1 MSKQYDSPNA
11 FRQALQAR
19 LRSVAAERD
28 LSVQDV
34 QIKFLIERLLARLFH
49 LDDPPWVL
57 KGGFAMELRYRPH
70 ARTTKDVDLTIRTT
84 DERELAERLAA
95 IREQLQEAAEL
106 DLSDHL
112 EFRIASATKQL
123 PGAPQG
129 GASFP
134 VDALLV
140 GKTYGRFHIDV
151 GFGDPVQGEP
161 DVLTGDDMLAFAGIG
176 PARALAVPK
185 AQQFTEKLHAY
196 TYVWDDRE
204 NTRVKDLVDMVM
216 LIQRGELDVEQVRS
230 AVDETFARRNT
241 HNLPDQLKQP
251 PAAWAA
257 EFPAMAKQAGL
268 MVADIDEAFDVLV
281 QFAEELGIGRA
292 SR

>member
-1 MSKQYDSPNA
+1 MSKQYDSPDA

-34 QIKFLIERLLARLFH
+34 QIKFLIERLLARLFQF
-49 LDDPPWVL
+49 DDPPWVL

-84 DERELAERLAA
+84 DERELAERLTA

-106 DLSDHL
+106 DLGDHL
-112 EFRIASATKQL
+112 EFRIASAKKQL

-140 GKTYGRFHIDV
+140 GKTFGRFHIDV

-185 AQQFTEKLHAY
+185 AQQFAEKLHAY

-216 LIQRGELDVEQVRS
+216 LIQRGELDVVEVRS
-230 AVDETFARRNT
+230 AVDETFARRNA
-241 HNLPDQLKQP
+241 HDLPDQLKQP
-251 PAAWAA
+251 PVAWAA
-257 EFPAMAKQAGL
+257 EFPAMAKQTGL
-268 MVADIDEAFDVLV
+268 TTADINEAFEVLV
-281 QFAEELGIGRA
+281 QFAAELGIGRA

>member
-1 MSKQYDSPNA
+1 LAGDVALRREVLRPQQRNIRRPPAPVPLDAPASAWRSLAPGAGGGGCRSSP
-11 FRQALQAR
+11 
-19 LRSVAAERD
+19 LRR
-28 LSVQDV
+28 
-34 QIKFLIERLLARLFH
+34 
-49 LDDPPWVL
+49 PWL
-57 KGGFAMELRYRPH
+57 GRRRH

-106 DLSDHL
+106 DLGDHL
-112 EFRIASATKQL
+112 EFRIASAKKQL

-140 GKTYGRFHIDV
+140 GKIFGRFHIDV
-151 GFGDPVQGEP
+151 GFSDPVQGEP
-161 DVLTGDDMLAFAGIG
+161 DVLTGDDILAFAGIG

-185 AQQFTEKLHAY
+185 AQQFAEKLHAY

-216 LIQRGELDVEQVRS
+216 LIQRGELDVAQVRS

-241 HNLPDQLKQP
+241 HILPDQLKQP
-251 PAAWAA
+251 PMAWAA

-268 MVADIDEAFDVLV
+268 SMADIEGAFDVLV